1 MASLRV
7 IEDYNK
13 EQMLRGQPLFQEF
26 FDYEVTIDGIIITKF
41 KKKHY
46 SEVRNLRLPRGV
58 VSIGGFSGVTSIDS
72 IYLPD
77 TCTEIQDNAF
87 NCCTISKINLK
98 NVIKFGSGAFSAC
111 VLMDIRQLPKVINL
125 PSSCFQNAKC
135 LENLHEVHA
144 EYIGRNCFSKTNL
157 QECTV
162 VGAKHV
168 DIYAFLGSDIE
179 CLKFIDCESVDSRAF
194 VQCTNLKE
202 VYIENCDFDINL
214 YNSIVSKGLDSLQKL
229 VINGS
234 DIKKSNN
241 FTN

>member
-1 MASLRV
+1 MDSSRV

-13 EQMLRGQPLFQEF
+13 EQILRGQPLFQEL

-135 LENLHEVHA
+135 LENLHEIHA
-144 EYIGRNCFSKTNL
+144 NYIGRNCFAATNL
-157 QECTV
+157 EECTV

-168 DIYAFLGSDIE
+168 DIYSFLGSDVRY
-179 CLKFIDCESVDSRAF
+179 LKFVDCTFVDIRAF
-194 VQCTNLKE
+194 
-202 VYIENCDFDINL
+202 ENCHSLEEVHFDNCGINVEYL
-214 YNSIVSKGLDSLQKL
+214 DGIALKGVDKLEKL
-229 VINGS
+229 VINDS
-234 DIKKSNN
+234 EVKIIKEI
-241 FTN
+241 